1 MAHPIQTI
9 IDRTRLGWM
18 HVTGQ
23 LSRVLVLGLLFLGL
37 SLGIAGPAQALIPVK
52 LTDVTTQE
60 CPPEL
65 AKGMVT
71 SGGLSLPAH
80 CYLVVGKADNNSGK
94 VIFDADIFG
103 RIYDADNNSV
113 LENRTRLG
121 MIDKL
126 EPGIS
131 DFAIRISVAE
141 SQAQAGPLKLKQFK
155 ASGFANSSRI
165 GQSAMTEEDDAEDE

>member
-1 MAHPIQTI
+1 MPHPIQTI
-9 IDRTRLGWM
+9 LDRTRLGLANIAD
-18 HVTGQ
+18 TLRQ
-23 LSRVLVLGLLFLGL
+23 ILLISLCILGL
-37 SLGIAGPAQALIPVK
+37 SFGLADPAQALIQIP
-52 LTDVTTQE
+52 LSDIDTQE

-80 CYLVVGKADNNSGK
+80 CYLIVGKANNTSGK
-94 VIFDADIFG
+94 VVFDADIFG

-131 DFAIRISVAE
+131 DFSIRISVAE
-141 SQAQAGPLKLKQFK
+141 SQAQAGKLKLKQFK

-165 GQSAMTEEDDAEDE
+165 GQSAMTDETDDDE